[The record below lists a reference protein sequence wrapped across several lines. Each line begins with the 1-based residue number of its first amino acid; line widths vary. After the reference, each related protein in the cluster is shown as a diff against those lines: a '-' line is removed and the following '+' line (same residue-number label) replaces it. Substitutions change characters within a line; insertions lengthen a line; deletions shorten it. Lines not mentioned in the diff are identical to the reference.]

1 MNFQKAI
8 KLSYYLSKDYAEKI
22 FKLIVV
28 YHDISASEA
37 ASRLGMHIRTVQE
50 FLDTMAS
57 YDIIEKKEV
66 YERKRPYFRYSI
78 KKKKIE
84 IIIDLD
90 EEFLKGKEH
99 KSEFKLR
106 ETKNSEAKFSI
117 ARSGDYFSTVS
128 IWIGEDREGKER
140 KINLTVSQGQFLY
153 YLPFPDGKPLT
164 ISEILIKGNID
175 EIHKPEILDLI
186 NELYDLKVIDKIN

>member
-1 MNFQKAI
+1 MNFKKAI

-22 FKLIVV
+22 FKLIVA

-66 YERKRPYFRYSI
+66 YEKKRPYFRYSI

-90 EEFLKGKEH
+90 EEFSKENEH
-99 KSEFKLR
+99 RSEFKLR
-106 ETKNSEAKFSI
+106 EIKNSGAKFSI
-117 ARSGDYFSTVS
+117 ARSGEYFSTVS
-128 IWIGEDREGKER
+128 IWIGEGREGKER
-140 KINLTVSQGQFLY
+140 KINLTNSQGQFLY
-153 YLPFPDGKPLT
+153 YLPFPDAQPLT
-164 ISEILIKGNID
+164 VDEILIKGNID
-175 EIHKPEILDLI
+175 DIHKPEILDLI
-186 NELYDLKVIDKIN
+186 NELYDLNVIDKIN